1 MEEGSLKKRI
11 RRKKII
17 NGILTALAIIVIAG
31 VATIILTD
39 IMTRRP
45 IKIFREAVL
54 NAFKKDNSNDVKSEK
69 VSLEVTASCEGT
81 DESIE
86 AMNSYLSLIKLNLN
100 SEVDLEKRIINEN
113 LKASVLG
120 SQLLNVDGLIQDDR
134 IYFYLKDIYR
144 KYIEV
149 PSENLEDINV
159 QEIFDNSSVEQVE
172 DIKREIKHILLDE
185 IDKKEFTQETVKLDG
200 KTTRKSTIRLT
211 LKEAIAIETKI
222 LKKCNEYLQNEE
234 LAKTLLDLQ
243 ESIQLNET
251 DEVYVDVS
259 IYTRSFLNSVVKV
272 EIAALDVTNDTAYA
286 LEYNIGRKE
295 KSINVLKNTRAATT
309 KDAQKILSITIEKKD
324 KNSGTIKIRVNVEDN
339 SFVTLKIKYE
349 SEQNVVINKRETS
362 SSIKSDEL
370 TEADY
375 NEMYENIKQNKILYS
390 IIEQFNNNFDEYD
403 ETDYNEDMDYSDIEE
418 DVYDDYVV

>member
-1 MEEGSLKKRI
+1 MEEISLKKKI
-11 RRKKII
+11 RRKKIL
-17 NGILTALAIIVIAG
+17 NGILVALAIITIAG

-39 IMTRRP
+39 IMTKRP

-54 NAFKKDNSNDVKSEK
+54 NSFKKSDSNDVKSEK

-100 SEVDLEKRIINEN
+100 SEVDIEKRIINEN

-120 SQLLNVDGLIQDDR
+120 SQLLNVDGLIQDDK
-134 IYFYLKDIYR
+134 IYFYLKDIYS

-149 PSENLEDINV
+149 PTENLEGINV
-159 QEIFDNSSVEQVE
+159 QEIFDKSSVEQGE

-185 IDKKEFTQETVKLDG
+185 IDKQEFTQETVKLDG
-200 KTTRKSTIRLT
+200 KTTRKSTIRLN
-211 LKEAIAIETKI
+211 LKEATAIEMKI
-222 LKKCNEYLQNEE
+222 LNKCNEYLQNEE

-243 ESIQLNET
+243 ESMQFNET
-251 DEVYVDVS
+251 DEVYIDVS
-259 IYTRSFLNSVVKV
+259 IYTRSFLNSVVKF
-272 EIAALDVTNDTAYA
+272 EIAALDVTNDQAYIF
-286 LEYNIGRKE
+286 EYNIGRKE
-295 KSINVLKNTRAATT
+295 KNINILRNTRAATT
-309 KDAQKILSITIEKKD
+309 KDAHKILSITLEEKD
-324 KNSGTIKIRVNVEDN
+324 KNSGTMKIRVNIEDN

-349 SEQNVVINKRETS
+349 IEQNAVINKREIL

-370 TEADY
+370 TEVDY
-375 NEMYENIKQNKILYS
+375 REMYENVKQNEILYS

-403 ETDYNEDMDYSDIEE
+403 EKDYNEDMDYNDMEE
-418 DVYDDYVV
+418 DVYDYVV

>member
-222 LKKCNEYLQNEE
+222 LKQCNEYLQNEE

-243 ESIQLNET
+243 ESMQLNET

-295 KSINVLKNTRAATT
+295 KNINVLKNTRAATT